1 MSEINCK
8 NCDKIEGDTRK
19 KVLARRAAA
28 DVARCALFVALMVVS
43 AFISIPVQPVPFTFQ
58 TVVAVLAG
66 LLLGPK
72 RGGAAVA
79 IYVFMGLLGLP
90 VFTKGGGFAYVYQL
104 TFGYV
109 VGFAAAAFAAGLA
122 RGKGKLT
129 LPRAVAG
136 SLVGFF
142 VNYAIGIPYFAL
154 IWKYYMH
161 LGGLWK
167 ALDELQQGLGQHQH
181 PDPRPQA
188 EHSQEDE
195 AGAHVPEDK
204 LEHFIAEVNALP
216 GVTAKALFQRE
227 GL

>member
-8 NCDKIEGDTRK
+8 NCDKIEGDTRE
-19 KVLARRAAA
+19 KVRARRAAA

-58 TVVAVLAG
+58 AVVAVLAG

-167 ALDELQQGLGQHQH
+167 ALVSYNFLFMPKDIVLCVL
-181 PDPRPQA
+181 A
-188 EHSQEDE
+188 
-195 AGAHVPEDK
+195 AVVAVK
-204 LEHFIAEVNALP
+204 VAAAL
-216 GVTAKALFQRE
+216 KKE
-227 GL
+227 GIQLVGEKSFRQ

>member
-43 AFISIPVQPVPFTFQ
+43 AFISIPVQPVPFT
-58 TVVAVLAG
+58 
-66 LLLGPK
+66 
-72 RGGAAVA
+72 
-79 IYVFMGLLGLP
+79 LP

-167 ALDELQQGLGQHQH
+167 ALVSYNFLYMPKDIVLCVLAAVVAVKVAAALKKEGIQLGGEKTFRQ
-181 PDPRPQA
+181 
-188 EHSQEDE
+188 
-195 AGAHVPEDK
+195 
-204 LEHFIAEVNALP
+204 
-216 GVTAKALFQRE
+216 
-227 GL
+227 

>member
-167 ALDELQQGLGQHQH
+167 ALVSYNFLYMPKDIVLCVLAAVVAVKVAAALKKEGIQLGGEKTFRQ
-181 PDPRPQA
+181 
-188 EHSQEDE
+188 
-195 AGAHVPEDK
+195 
-204 LEHFIAEVNALP
+204 
-216 GVTAKALFQRE
+216 
-227 GL
+227 

>member
-19 KVLARRAAA
+19 KARARRAAA
-28 DVARCALFVALMVVS
+28 DVARCALFAALMVVS

-122 RGKGKLT
+122 RGKGKLM

-136 SLVGFF
+136 SLVGFL

-167 ALDELQQGLGQHQH
+167 ALVSYNFLFMPKDIVLCVLAAVVAVKVAAALKKEGIQLGGEKTFRQ
-181 PDPRPQA
+181 
-188 EHSQEDE
+188 
-195 AGAHVPEDK
+195 
-204 LEHFIAEVNALP
+204 
-216 GVTAKALFQRE
+216 
-227 GL
+227 

>member
-19 KVLARRAAA
+19 KVRARRAAA

-122 RGKGKLT
+122 RGKGKLM

-136 SLVGFF
+136 SFVGFL

-167 ALDELQQGLGQHQH
+167 ALVSYNFLYMPKDIVLCVLASVIAVKVAAALKKEGIQLGGEKSFRQ
-181 PDPRPQA
+181 
-188 EHSQEDE
+188 
-195 AGAHVPEDK
+195 
-204 LEHFIAEVNALP
+204 
-216 GVTAKALFQRE
+216 
-227 GL
+227 